1 MKAAGVLALLLV
13 GFPPSRLPAQK
24 PDTTKAR
31 PPTVAARAD
40 STKKHITP
48 VGATWR
54 SFLIPGWGQAYTGR
68 NVEGAAFVAFEGVA
82 IMMIVRASQELD
94 YMEATG
100 SDSNNVAGKH
110 QQIQDWAVLL
120 GFNHL
125 FAAAEAYVAAH
136 LMDFPKEL
144 KIRAVPRGVGVS
156 FPLP

>member
-1 MKAAGVLALLLV
+1 MALLLAAY
-13 GFPPSRLPAQK
+13 PPSRLPAQK
-24 PDTTKAR
+24 PATPQVR

-40 STKKHITP
+40 SSKKHITP

-68 NVEGAAFVAFEGVA
+68 NVEGAGFVVFEGVA
-82 IMMIVRASQELD
+82 IMMIVRAAQELD

-100 SDSNNVAGKH
+100 SDSNNVAGKR

-125 FAAAEAYVAAH
+125 FSAAAAYVAAH
-136 LMDFPKEL
+136 LMDFPKEI